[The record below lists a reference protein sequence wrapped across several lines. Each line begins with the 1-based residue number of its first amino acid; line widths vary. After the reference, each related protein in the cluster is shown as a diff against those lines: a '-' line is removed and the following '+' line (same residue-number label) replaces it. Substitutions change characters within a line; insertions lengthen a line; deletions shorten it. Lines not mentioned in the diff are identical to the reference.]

1 MNKKV
6 IAIPLIMLGIL
17 GGVFGFNYFTLTKP
31 LDSVLK
37 SDYRNNG
44 IEVSA
49 HYENYVNP
57 NVLVFDIKNID
68 LKNSAADVFRVFW
81 QYSSE
86 LKTKSF
92 DKIILSSKGQSKFY
106 ILGSH
111 FTEIGRGYGIQNPVY
126 IVRTFPENVYKMSG
140 SKAFDSWTG
149 GVLGVSIKQ
158 LENFNDFSKKWF
170 IDDKF
175 K

>member
-1 MNKKV
+1 M
-6 IAIPLIMLGIL
+6 
-17 GGVFGFNYFTLTKP
+17 
-31 LDSVLK
+31 
-37 SDYRNNG
+37 
-44 IEVSA
+44 
-49 HYENYVNP
+49 
-57 NVLVFDIKNID
+57 
-68 LKNSAADVFRVFW
+68 
-81 QYSSE
+81 
-86 LKTKSF
+86 
-92 DKIILSSKGQSKFY
+92 SSKGQSKFY

-158 LENFNDFSKKWF
+158 LEDFNDFSKKWF

>member
-1 MNKKV
+1 MNKKL

-68 LKNSAADVFRVFW
+68 LK
-81 QYSSE
+81 
-86 LKTKSF
+86 KTRQKRR
-92 DKIILSSKGQSKFY
+92 SKEVQD
-106 ILGSH
+106 H
-111 FTEIGRGYGIQNPVY
+111 E
-126 IVRTFPENVYKMSG
+126 
-140 SKAFDSWTG
+140 
-149 GVLGVSIKQ
+149 
-158 LENFNDFSKKWF
+158 
-170 IDDKF
+170 DDIPT
-175 K
+175 

>member
-1 MNKKV
+1 MNKNI
-6 IAIPLIMLGIL
+6 IAIPLIALGIL

-68 LKNSAADVFRVFW
+68 LKNSAADVFRVFL

-92 DKIILSSKGQSKFY
+92 DKIILSSKGQPKFY

-111 FTEIGRGYGIQNPVY
+111 FTEMGREYGTQNPVY
-126 IVRTFPENVYKMSG
+126 IVRTFPENVYKMNG

-158 LENFNDFSKKWF
+158 LEDFNDFSKKWF
-170 IDDKF
+170 IDDKL

>member
-1 MNKKV
+1 MNKNI
-6 IAIPLIMLGIL
+6 IAIPLIALGIL

-68 LKNSAADVFRVFW
+68 LKNSAADVFRVFL

-92 DKIILSSKGQSKFY
+92 DKIILSSKGQPKFY

-111 FTEIGRGYGIQNPVY
+111 FTEIGREYGTQNPVY
-126 IVRTFPENVYKMSG
+126 IVRTFPENVYKMNG

-149 GVLGVSIKQ
+149 GVLGVSTKQ
-158 LENFNDFSKKWF
+158 LEDFNDFSKKWF